1 MTNKR
6 RTSQEWQ
13 QIIEAQQ
20 ASDLTIAEFCLQHL
34 LNPSTFYLQ
43 RKKITELSLPPSNSD
58 WLPFE
63 NQVQHQKVSR
73 QWQIELKLPNGV
85 VLNMSTDG

>member
-6 RTSQEWQ
+6 RTPQEWQ
-13 QIIEAQQ
+13 HIIEAQQ
-20 ASDLTIAEFCLQHL
+20 ASDFTIAEFCQQHA

-43 RKKITELSLPPSNSD
+43 RKKLAALSLPPSNSD

-63 NQVQHQKVSR
+63 NQVHHEQVSR
-73 QWQIELKLPNGV
+73 QWQIVLTLPNGV
-85 VLNMSTDG
+85 VLNMSTDR

>member
-6 RTSQEWQ
+6 RNPQEWQ

-20 ASDLTIAEFCLQHL
+20 ASNLTIAEFCQQHA

-43 RKKITELSLPPSNSD
+43 RKKITELSLEPSNSD

-63 NQVQHQKVSR
+63 NQVHHEQVSR